1 MISFMLCYMSWTSL
15 IDLRMVSIHAINE
28 QQYNE
33 DAFNS
38 NIRRTISAKG
48 DCL

>member
-1 MISFMLCYMSWTSL
+1 MLCYVLWTSL
-15 IDLRMVSIHAINE
+15 IQLKIFINSTYE
-28 QQYNE
+28 YNE

-48 DCL
+48 DFL